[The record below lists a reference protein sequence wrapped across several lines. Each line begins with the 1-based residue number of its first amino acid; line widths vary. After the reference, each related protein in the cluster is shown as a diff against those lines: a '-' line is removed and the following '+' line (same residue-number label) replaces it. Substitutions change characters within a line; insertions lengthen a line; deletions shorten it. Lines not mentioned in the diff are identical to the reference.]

1 MDSETDSLIQKTIR
15 REFKDCTVLTIA
27 HRINTIL
34 DSSKVSGGRQQG
46 GSTTTAR
53 LPTQQLCCLQRLVV
67 ARHLPVC
74 RLRCMLFSRT

>member
-34 DSSKVSGGRQQG
+34 DSSKVRGRHGPLSRRGSNAGPGGWHH
-46 GSTTTAR
+46 AW
-53 LPTQQLCCLQRLVV
+53 LQH
-67 ARHLPVC
+67 AA
-74 RLRCMLFSRT
+74 